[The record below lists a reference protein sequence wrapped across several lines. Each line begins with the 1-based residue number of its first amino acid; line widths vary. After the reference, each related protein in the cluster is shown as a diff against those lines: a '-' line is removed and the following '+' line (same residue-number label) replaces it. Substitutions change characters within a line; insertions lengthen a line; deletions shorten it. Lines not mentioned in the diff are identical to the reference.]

1 MRSRWAW
8 GTYLPEEDWFSLL
21 KVYNSDVPVC
31 VSNTTGNAQECN
43 INIYCKTYDFC
54 NERMAQNIEIDTM
67 TQNTESEGNG
77 WIKYGKPLYYLRIMI
92 PALGL
97 LRFVFINF

>member
-1 MRSRWAW
+1 
-8 GTYLPEEDWFSLL
+8 
-21 KVYNSDVPVC
+21 
-31 VSNTTGNAQECN
+31 
-43 INIYCKTYDFC
+43 
-54 NERMAQNIEIDTM
+54 MAQNIEIDTM